1 MKISYLVAGC
11 LPPVALLHTL
21 TRLAGEQFGFSDAV
35 VEIFHCATMTAVR
48 SHVDAE
54 VTSSLQRST
63 VRIEVHVT
71 EFPQGASSYIK
82 AEDAG
87 IDATIGVNDI
97 HEAGVILVED
107 ILSQLRDRAHQG
119 AVHKPRTSRVQTC
132 DPPNLL

>member
-1 MKISYLVAGC
+1 
-11 LPPVALLHTL
+11 
-21 TRLAGEQFGFSDAV
+21 
-35 VEIFHCATMTAVR
+35 MTAVR
-48 SHVDAE
+48 SRVNAK

-71 EFPQGASSYIK
+71 ELPQGASSYIK

-87 IDATIGVNDI
+87 IDATISVNDI

-132 DPPNLL
+132 DPPNLLWSLFSESSGGFALLVERWLKVWERS